1 MSSPEPRRF
10 AVARRVADPEVVQ
23 AVVGFITTMSV
34 PELEASAKRG
44 ADMTERIQGSLGALA
59 FAGPIAIRMMLGA
72 DRVETFARYDDADYM
87 AILDGVCDSR
97 PQHGAILRQNV
108 PWFLGQM
115 RRLRDVIVS

>member
-1 MSSPEPRRF
+1 MRRV
-10 AVARRVADPEVVQ
+10 AVAKRVADPEVVD
-23 AVVGFITTMSV
+23 AIAGFLATV
-34 PELEASAKRG
+34 PPEELAETAATDG
-44 ADMTERIQGSLGALA
+44 DMTHRIQGSLGMFA
-59 FAGPIAIRMMLGA
+59 FAGPIAIRMALGA
-72 DRVETFARYDDADYM
+72 DRVEEFVQYDDADYM